1 MVPTLR
7 LAASRSSIGRSL
19 FLALALILVDA
30 LPAAAQQ
37 TATGVLSFLLTN
49 RSISTGDFARDE
61 QAAAATRDA
70 FILFLRTELA
80 TLPITTPAS
89 GFTYRLD
96 PSIGIDARSTTS
108 FGPFFTERSLSAG
121 RRHLSFSVSYAQTDF
136 DNIDG
141 RSLRDGTLVSIAST
155 LHGDA
160 QPFDVETLALH
171 IQSRTTTVAG
181 HWGITDRLDF
191 VAAMPFVS
199 VTLSGQRVDNYRG
212 TSYLQ
217 ATGVASASGP
227 GDLVLRAKYNAIR
240 RGASGLAFGV
250 ESRLPT
256 GDADNLLGSGQAS
269 VSPRLMAS
277 LERGGVSLHGDV
289 AYAFGGI
296 SRELSYGGAVAV
308 APARR
313 LTLVGEV
320 IGSRLPSGGQLIEVT
335 EPRPGLVGV
344 DTIRLTGTT
353 QATSRILVVGGFRW
367 NMVSRWLLS
376 FDVLRPVAG
385 GGLNARWVPMLILDY
400 SLGR

>member
-1 MVPTLR
+1 LVCLSIVMV
-7 LAASRSSIGRSL
+7 LAA
-19 FLALALILVDA
+19 AP
-30 LPAAAQQ
+30 PAAAQQ

-61 QAAAATRDA
+61 AAAAATRDA

-89 GFTYRLD
+89 GFTYRLN
-96 PSIGIDARSTTS
+96 PEIGIDARSTTS

-121 RRHLSFSVSYAQTDF
+121 PRHLSFSVSYAQTDF

-141 RSLRDGTLVSIAST
+141 RSLRDGTLVSIASM
-155 LHGDA
+155 LRGES

-171 IQSRTTTVAG
+171 IQSRTTTIAG

-199 VTLSGQRVDNYRG
+199 VTLSGQRVDTYRG
-212 TSYLQ
+212 SSFLQ

-227 GDLVLRAKYNAIR
+227 GDLALRAKYNAIR
-240 RGASGLAFGV
+240 RGASGLALGV
-250 ESRLPT
+250 ETRLAT
-256 GDADNLLGSGQAS
+256 GDADNLLGSGHTS
-269 VSPRLMAS
+269 VAPRVMAS
-277 LERGGVSLHGDV
+277 LERSSVSLHVDV

-296 SRELSYGGAVAV
+296 SRELKYGGAVTV

-313 LTLVGEV
+313 LTLVGEL
-320 IGSRLPSGGQLIEVT
+320 IGSYLPTAGQLVEVT

-344 DTIRLTGTT
+344 DTIRLTNTT
-353 QATSRILVVGGFRW
+353 QGTSRILVVGGFRW

-376 FDVLRPVAG
+376 FDVLRPLSSA
-385 GGLNARWVPMLILDY
+385 GLNPRWVPMLILDY
-400 SLGR
+400 SIGR